1 MSKSLVIANT
11 SPLLELEA
19 PQVEGGRTVLKFR
32 ALSEASVIYQT
43 EYSVDSGEWHILFPE
58 DGIADSGSEQ
68 YTLGTEEMG
77 PGEHAITIRVVD
89 SVGNIGTGKTSISI
103 P

>member
-1 MSKSLVIANT
+1 
-11 SPLLELEA
+11 
-19 PQVEGGRTVLKFR
+19 LKFKAR
-32 ALSEASVIYQT
+32 SQASLIHQT

-68 YTLGTEEMG
+68 YILGTEEMD

-89 SVGNIGTGKTSISI
+89 SVGNIGTGRMSISI